1 MYYLGLDF
9 GTSGARA
16 VIIDNTTTTLWAQHT
31 HYTQFDNPISWRDAL
46 FWLINAIPP
55 ALRSGLSAIAI
66 DGTSGTV
73 LLADDAFQPASPVL
87 MYNHHLAGQP
97 LAKLDWL
104 TQHALA
110 PRYLMHQVDY
120 LNAQLTGTAGVTD
133 YHNALKS
140 GYDVRQMEWPA
151 TLAPYAVL
159 LPNVVTPGVL
169 LGKLQRRIA
178 RHYNLSPNCRIH
190 AGTTDSIAAFIAT
203 GVNQTGVGVTSLGST
218 LVLKLLSQQYI
229 NVAEY
234 GIYSHKYGDLWL
246 VGGASNSGGAVL
258 RQYFTDDELRDLS
271 TQIDLAH
278 ASPYHYYPLPCA
290 GERFPIADTH
300 YSPRM
305 EPRPEHDVDF
315 LYGLLTGIA
324 RIEQQGYAKLVA
336 LGADT
341 VTQVVTAGGG
351 SHNPTW
357 QAIRHQQMQIS
368 TASAIHTDA
377 AFGSALLA
385 KRGNLIVT

>member
-16 VIIDNTTTTLWAQHT
+16 VIIDNTATTLWTQHT
-31 HYTQFDNPISWRDAL
+31 TYSQFDHPLSWRDAL

-73 LLADDAFQPASPVL
+73 LLADDAFQLVSPVL

-97 LAKLDWL
+97 LTKLAQL
-104 TQHALA
+104 TQHALT

-140 GYDVRQMEWPA
+140 GYDVQQMEWPA
-151 TLAPYAVL
+151 TLAPYADL
-159 LPNVVTPGVL
+159 LPNVVAPGAL

-178 RHYNLSPNCRIH
+178 RHYNLNPNCRIH

-203 GVNQTGVGVTSLGST
+203 GAAQTGVGVTSLGST

-229 NVAEY
+229 NAPEY
-234 GIYSHKYGDLWL
+234 GVYSHKYGNLWL

-258 RQYFTDDELRDLS
+258 RQYFTDNELRDLS
-271 TQIDLAH
+271 AQIDLAH
-278 ASPYHYYPLPCA
+278 PSPCHYYPLPCA
-290 GERFPIADTH
+290 GERFPTADTN
-300 YSPRM
+300 YPPRM

-324 RIEQQGYAKLVA
+324 RIEQQGYAKLVT
-336 LGADT
+336 LGADK
-341 VTQVVTAGGG
+341 VTQVITAGGG

-357 QAIRHQQMQIS
+357 QTIRHQQMQIPTS
-368 TASAIHTDA
+368 SATHTDA

-385 KRGNLIVT
+385 KRGSLMA